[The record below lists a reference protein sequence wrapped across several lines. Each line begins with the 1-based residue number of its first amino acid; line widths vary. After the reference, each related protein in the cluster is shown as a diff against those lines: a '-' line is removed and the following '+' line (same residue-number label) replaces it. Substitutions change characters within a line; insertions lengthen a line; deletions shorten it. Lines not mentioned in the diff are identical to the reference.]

1 MAKSIGAIPVPD
13 EKSDHQSH
21 ADRGYDMAIGLG
33 SMY

>member
-1 MAKSIGAIPVPD
+1 MAKSIGVIPVPD

-21 ADRGYDMAIGLG
+21 ADRGYMAIGLG